1 MSSSNIDTLTDRLEK
16 VSRIYTKEFSIKRD
30 DDWFI
35 LKLQEE
41 LGELIQ
47 SYLMM
52 TGQARKKGL
61 TDEQIRKIFEGEI
74 ADVLSHVLILA
85 RHFGVDLDKAVEKK
99 WLKWDKKNT

>member
-1 MSSSNIDTLTDRLEK
+1 MSSDINSLTDKLEK
-16 VSRIYTKEFSIKRD
+16 VSRIYTKEFAIKRD

-61 TDEQIRKIFEGEI
+61 NDKQIRHIFEGEV

-85 RHFGVDLDKAVEKK
+85 RHFGVDMNKAVEDK
-99 WLKWDKKNT
+99 WLKWDKENT